1 MYPNLLNKEKQQGKN
16 IQIGAVDSFTD
27 TNREAFEAKDSF
39 GNSQIDCIVG
49 KCRAMGAPAFIA
61 MYNAITGHADIVRD
75 NGAAYHLSQD
85 MWTAATL
92 EEYEEMSAKAS
103 NIYQNVYSTEE
114 MMQVLGVFN
123 PNADFASFTAFV
135 DKL

>member
-1 MYPNLLNKEKQQGKN
+1 
-16 IQIGAVDSFTD
+16 
-27 TNREAFEAKDSF
+27 
-39 GNSQIDCIVG
+39 
-49 KCRAMGAPAFIA
+49 
-61 MYNAITGHADIVRD
+61 
-75 NGAAYHLSQD
+75 
-85 MWTAATL
+85 MWTAATP